1 MLTLASYINYLLT
14 GKKVVGIGEAS
25 GIFPVDKKTNNYD
38 LNKIEIF
45 NNLLNKKLPY
55 SLLDIFPSIVPTG
68 VVAGYLTEEG
78 RDLLD
83 ESKELDINIPF
94 VPPEGDMQTGVVST
108 NAIKTNTGSA
118 SIGTSSNIN
127 IIISKDI
134 SVHEEVNLML
144 TPNGNTNALIHVSNG
159 TTEINHL
166 FRLFKELLNK
176 FNVDPSDDEL
186 YKMMFNSSLKGKI
199 KEGKI
204 YPIDYYSGE
213 LVTHLNSG
221 RPLVI
226 KEPDSKMDLANLM
239 LSHIYSLL
247 ATIRIGVDI
256 LREKE
261 GIKLDSLIGHGGF
274 FKTEYVGQNMLS
286 RALNVPVSTLD
297 SASSGGPYGMA
308 ILASYL
314 FYKDKY
320 DLESFLD
327 DLVFKDQKVN
337 TVMAS
342 NDEIEDFNLFLDEY
356 KKLFKIEEYSLSI

>member
-1 MLTLASYINYLLT
+1 MIF
-14 GKKVVGIGEAS
+14 S
-25 GIFPVDKKTNNYD
+25 GSFPR
-38 LNKIEIF
+38 
-45 NNLLNKKLPY
+45 
-55 SLLDIFPSIVPTG
+55 
-68 VVAGYLTEEG
+68 A
-78 RDLLD
+78 
-83 ESKELDINIPF
+83 
-94 VPPEGDMQTGVVST
+94 
-108 NAIKTNTGSA
+108 
-118 SIGTSSNIN
+118 
-127 IIISKDI
+127 DI

-186 YKMMFNSSLKGKI
+186 FKMMFSSSLKGKI

-261 GIKLDSLIGHGGF
+261 GIKLNSLIGHGGF

-327 DLVFKDQKVN
+327 DIVFKDQKVN

-342 NDEIEDFNLFLDEY
+342 VDEIEDFNLFLDEY